1 MFHPPPFPVSMVTC
15 FVNLFEIS
23 SHLFISLIT
32 TSLSWI
38 NVLQCHIKSS
48 DKPLVLDSFVNYGMK
63 RKQFNSSDLVN
74 RKPVSFS
81 FF

>member
-15 FVNLFEIS
+15 FVNLFEMS

-38 NVLQCHIKSS
+38 SVLQCHIKSS
-48 DKPLVLDSFVNYGMK
+48 DKPLVLDIFVNYDIR
-63 RKQFNSSDLVN
+63 RKIIGQI
-74 RKPVSFS
+74 
-81 FF
+81 